1 MIKLL
6 KKFFIVFI
14 LFFYVFPFLISLE
27 ETDSEESTGFNDYVK
42 ITDVDYKAVVL
53 DEPRE
58 GGKVL
63 ITERLTYD
71 IHAASRYNLFWEL
84 WRDLPEDSVDGLKVD
99 YKVNYVKQI
108 NNNGTEK
115 VFVPSDFLLWED
127 SDFVNN
133 PYTWYHSR
141 GPYNEDL
148 RRYEALFIYPNGIYR
163 DKLTFEIQYVMNNAS
178 LKYDDVSELYL
189 TMYSEESVKDLK
201 SFKGQILV
209 ADKDMP
215 KKGNYIAHTFGTN
228 NNTFDFKESNK
239 KNPGYHTFYFELD
252 EDDLKFKDYNQ
263 YIEFA
268 LLSFND
274 DKHSFTNYAPNNVY
288 SNDVYLEEAKA
299 ELEEY
304 DNLPILATKWK
315 KIVLGLSVFISAIM
329 CIFVLKKDSKIRS
342 KHNFFYPHAHIE
354 YFRDIPSDLDPYFA
368 SKLVFAKDKHNP
380 DMGDSYSAIT
390 LNLVRKKY
398 IELKRISDTQ
408 DWVFNNIVINIL
420 FDGTKPLEPLTYNEG
435 LYFNLIVKYA
445 NGGLLPLE
453 SFQKK
458 VSNDFDNADSFVTS
472 FEKSIVDIGI
482 SEGYFQKANFEE
494 VKNKCYNQGS
504 DYIFV
509 GICTIIFG
517 NLLINKTRLD
527 LAFGALFILGITMIL
542 CGLYLKKKS
551 REYVLFTQHG
561 EEEYNKWRALYNYL
575 NSETLMK
582 EKTVIELPLWEKYLI
597 YATAFGIADKVV
609 KALEIKHPDTN
620 ASEILNNNYYRSTH
634 FRTNHRTFSRS
645 TRNASSISRSNHSSG
660 GSYYGGGGR
669 GGGGGGGGH

>member
-1 MIKLL
+1 
-6 KKFFIVFI
+6 

-53 DEPRE
+53 DEPLE

-84 WRDLPEDSVDGLKVD
+84 WRDLPEDNVDGLKVD

-141 GPYNEDL
+141 GPYNENL

-189 TMYSEESVKDLK
+189 TMFSEESVKDLK

-252 EDDLKFKDYNQ
+252 EDDLKFKNYNQ
-263 YIEFA
+263 YIEFT

-274 DKHSFTNYAPNNVY
+274 DKHSFTNYAPNNAY
-288 SNDVYLEEAKA
+288 SNDVYFEEAKA
-299 ELEEY
+299 ELEE
-304 DNLPILATKWK
+304 
-315 KIVLGLSVFISAIM
+315 
-329 CIFVLKKDSKIRS
+329 
-342 KHNFFYPHAHIE
+342 
-354 YFRDIPSDLDPYFA
+354 
-368 SKLVFAKDKHNP
+368 
-380 DMGDSYSAIT
+380 
-390 LNLVRKKY
+390 
-398 IELKRISDTQ
+398 
-408 DWVFNNIVINIL
+408 
-420 FDGTKPLEPLTYNEG
+420 
-435 LYFNLIVKYA
+435 
-445 NGGLLPLE
+445 
-453 SFQKK
+453 
-458 VSNDFDNADSFVTS
+458 
-472 FEKSIVDIGI
+472 
-482 SEGYFQKANFEE
+482 
-494 VKNKCYNQGS
+494 
-504 DYIFV
+504 
-509 GICTIIFG
+509 
-517 NLLINKTRLD
+517 
-527 LAFGALFILGITMIL
+527 
-542 CGLYLKKKS
+542 
-551 REYVLFTQHG
+551 
-561 EEEYNKWRALYNYL
+561 
-575 NSETLMK
+575 
-582 EKTVIELPLWEKYLI
+582 
-597 YATAFGIADKVV
+597 
-609 KALEIKHPDTN
+609 
-620 ASEILNNNYYRSTH
+620 
-634 FRTNHRTFSRS
+634 
-645 TRNASSISRSNHSSG
+645 
-660 GSYYGGGGR
+660 
-669 GGGGGGGGH
+669 